1 MAASLSTRSRFPA
14 RHRNPPAFGFERFVK
29 RKFPGDF
36 DNLQQVMSVI
46 GIRGEWRK
54 RENHHQYR
62 AATGA
67 VLNWCESTETIT
79 FQGPTSAAKDLETA
93 FLNVTAV
100 CEKKPTAVN
109 AEQGLPQPTVRRQ
122 DLRAKCSPQA
132 MVEKSH
138 SFGTFDAKSGS
149 VRS

>member
-1 MAASLSTRSRFPA
+1 MKYDAIKLSCDLCARSRI
-14 RHRNPPAFGFERFVK
+14 VK
-29 RKFPGDF
+29 RRFPGDF
-36 DNLQQVMSVI
+36 DNLRQVMSVI
-46 GIRGEWRK
+46 GIGGKWRK

-67 VLNWCESTETIT
+67 VLNWWKSTGTIM
-79 FQGPTSAAKDLETA
+79 FQGGRPAAKDLEAA

-109 AEQGLPQPTVRRQ
+109 AEQGLPQPTVSRR
-122 DLRAKCSPQA
+122 DLRAKCSTQA

-138 SFGTFDAKSGS
+138 SFVTFDAKSGS